1 MQLVFT
7 PESLTELL
15 EAQEWYEALSPGLAF
30 EFARAVDAAVA
41 RALRPPL
48 SFACVEE
55 EFRHVTT
62 RKFPDSII
70 YHSSELELV
79 VVSCSHHRR
88 RPVSW
93 LRNVGES

>member
-41 RALRPPL
+41 RALRLPL
-48 SFACVEE
+48 SFECVED
-55 EFRHVTT
+55 EFCHVTT
-62 RKFPDSII
+62 RKYSYSVL
-70 YHSSELELV
+70 YHSSELDLV
-79 VVSCSHHRR
+79 VISCVHHRR
-88 RPVSW
+88 RPGSW
-93 LRNVGES
+93 QRNVSES